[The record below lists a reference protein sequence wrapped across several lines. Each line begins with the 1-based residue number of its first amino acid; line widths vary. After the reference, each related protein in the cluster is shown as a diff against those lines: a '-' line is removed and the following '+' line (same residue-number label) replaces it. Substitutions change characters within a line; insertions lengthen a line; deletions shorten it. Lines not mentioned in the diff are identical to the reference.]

1 MTRLAFYESVS
12 AAMAM
17 PTGAFRLPVDRVCRE
32 EITMATNTDKD
43 EMRSR
48 LDLNAAERELLL
60 RGLRTMWSLHINAQ
74 ISAVARSSGGDD
86 SLRQALEATDE
97 QLAEIRRLAARLG
110 AAVFG

>member
-1 MTRLAFYESVS
+1 
-12 AAMAM
+12 
-17 PTGAFRLPVDRVCRE
+17 
-32 EITMATNTDKD
+32 MATNAD

-74 ISAVARSSGGDD
+74 ISAVARFSGGDD
-86 SLRQALEATDE
+86 SLRQALEAADE
-97 QLAEIRRLAARLG
+97 QLAEIRHLAARLG